1 MKNRM
6 LCLKVKIYCKY
17 AMGMI
22 SLTTRNQKIINQ
34 LLKRNPIDSSI
45 VVDRIL
51 AKYLRRIFNDSYLD
65 FRASFDKLRILK
77 VKKRKG
83 IK

>member
-34 LLKRNPIDSSI
+34 LLKRNPINSSI
-45 VVDRIL
+45 VVDKIL
-51 AKYLRRIFNDSYLD
+51 AKQIKKIFNDNYLD

>member
-1 MKNRM
+1 
-6 LCLKVKIYCKY
+6 
-17 AMGMI
+17 MGII

-34 LLKRNPIDSSI
+34 LLKRNPINSSI
-45 VVDRIL
+45 VVDKIL
-51 AKYLRRIFNDSYLD
+51 AKYLRRIFNDNYLD

>member
-6 LCLKVKIYCKY
+6 LCLKVRIYCKY

-45 VVDRIL
+45 VVDKIL
-51 AKYLRRIFNDSYLD
+51 AKHLRRIFNDNYLD